1 MILIRQRY
9 TSSNV
14 QRQAELD
21 RAADINAASGLFV
34 ETCDIDATDR
44 RLSFADI
51 FDHAHRTFPG
61 RVCVVANSDISFD
74 HTLRLVTP
82 LVHSNTLLALSRWED
97 GTGPSMGGHL
107 DSDAGLLF
115 SHSQDVWIFRG
126 GGLPPFDARFQL
138 GILACETR
146 LAYEAPAAGIVV
158 RNPAISI
165 RTLHH
170 HATNVRTYTLADVY
184 GGPRYLPRLTT
195 VDAAVAEGLVVGRS
209 FHPKRRVVRLD
220 GSPDSFAAQMAPQPG
235 KPWRLRDLH
244 FRSPIYRRPA

>member
-9 TSSNV
+9 TSSHPE
-14 QRQAELD
+14 RQAELD
-21 RAADINAASGLFV
+21 RAAGINAASGLFA
-34 ETCDIDATDR
+34 ETSDIDATDR
-44 RLSFADI
+44 RLSFADL

-74 HTLRLVTP
+74 HTLRLVRP
-82 LVHSNTLLALSRWED
+82 LVHPNTLLALSRWED
-97 GTGPSMGGHL
+97 ATGPSMGGHL
-107 DSDAGLLF
+107 DSEAGMLF

-126 GGLPPFDARFQL
+126 GELPAFNADFQL

-146 LAYEAPAAGIVV
+146 LAYEAAAAGIVV
-158 RNPAISI
+158 SNPAISI

-184 GGPRYLPRLTT
+184 EGPRYLPRLTT

-209 FHPKRRVVRLD
+209 FQPKRRVVRLH
-220 GSPDSFAAQMAPQPG
+220 GSPDSFAAQMVPRPA
-235 KPWRLRDLH
+235 KPWRMRDLH